1 MAGFLEKVGVGSL
14 ENLGKFV
21 RIEKECFMSEVKT
34 KQETIAEIVREAKKL
49 DKLELQILL
58 AKLRVKKMRKDG
70 VRPAARPRK
79 GVKPPTM
86 EEIDLWK
93 HESRKIHAGK

>member
-1 MAGFLEKVGVGSL
+1 MANG
-14 ENLGKFV
+14 
-21 RIEKECFMSEVKT
+21 MT
-34 KQETIAEIVREAKKL
+34 KQEAIDQIVKEAKKL
-49 DKLELQILL
+49 DKLDLQILL

-70 VRPAARPRK
+70 VRPAARPRR

-93 HESRKIHAGK
+93 HESRKAHAG

>member
-1 MAGFLEKVGVGSL
+1 MAEG
-14 ENLGKFV
+14 
-21 RIEKECFMSEVKT
+21 MT
-34 KQETIAEIVREAKKL
+34 KQETIDEIVREARKL

-58 AKLRVKKMRKDG
+58 AKLRVRKMRKDG
-70 VRPAARPRK
+70 VRPAARPRR
-79 GVKPPTM
+79 GAKPPTM

>member
-1 MAGFLEKVGVGSL
+1 MAEG
-14 ENLGKFV
+14 
-21 RIEKECFMSEVKT
+21 MT
-34 KQETIAEIVREAKKL
+34 KQETIEQIVKEAKKL

-70 VRPAARPRK
+70 VRPAARPRR
-79 GVKPPTM
+79 GVKPPTL

-93 HESRKIHAGK
+93 HESRKLHARK

>member
-1 MAGFLEKVGVGSL
+1 
-14 ENLGKFV
+14 V
-21 RIEKECFMSEVKT
+21 RIENECFMAEIKT
-34 KQETIAEIVREAKKL
+34 KQETIDEIVREAKKL

-58 AKLRVKKMRKDG
+58 AKLRLRKMRKDG
-70 VRPAARPRK
+70 VRPAARTRR

-93 HESRKIHAGK
+93 HESRKVHAGK

>member
-1 MAGFLEKVGVGSL
+1 M
-14 ENLGKFV
+14 GKFV
-21 RIEKECFMSEVKT
+21 IVHKLNDLVMGEAMT
-34 KQETIAEIVREAKKL
+34 KQETIEQIVKEAKKL

-58 AKLRVKKMRKDG
+58 AKLRVKKMQKDG
-70 VRPAARPRK
+70 VRPAARPRR

-93 HESRKIHAGK
+93 HESRKIHASK

>member
-1 MAGFLEKVGVGSL
+1 MV
-14 ENLGKFV
+14 NLGNKTLKCYKMPTV
-21 RIEKECFMSEVKT
+21 MT
-34 KQETIAEIVREAKKL
+34 KQETLDQLVREARKL

-58 AKLRVKKMRKDG
+58 AKLRVKKMQKDG

-79 GVKPPTM
+79 RVKAPTM

-93 HESRKIHAGK
+93 HESRKSHAGK

>member
-1 MAGFLEKVGVGSL
+1 MAGV
-14 ENLGKFV
+14 
-21 RIEKECFMSEVKT
+21 MT
-34 KQETIAEIVREAKKL
+34 KQETLDQIVKEARKL

-58 AKLRVKKMRKDG
+58 TKLRVKKMQKDV
-70 VRPAARPRK
+70 VRPAARPRR

>member
-1 MAGFLEKVGVGSL
+1 MAGV
-14 ENLGKFV
+14 
-21 RIEKECFMSEVKT
+21 MT
-34 KQETIAEIVREAKKL
+34 KQQTLEQIVKEAKKL

-58 AKLRVKKMRKDG
+58 AKLRVKKMQKDG
-70 VRPAARPRK
+70 VRPAARPRR
-79 GVKPPTM
+79 GVKAPTM

>member
-1 MAGFLEKVGVGSL
+1 M
-14 ENLGKFV
+14 GKFV
-21 RIEKECFMSEVKT
+21 IDHKLNEHIMAEAMT
-34 KQETIAEIVREAKKL
+34 KQETIEQIVREAKKL

-58 AKLRVKKMRKDG
+58 AKLRVKKMQKDG
-70 VRPAARPRK
+70 VRPAARPRR

>member
-1 MAGFLEKVGVGSL
+1 M
-14 ENLGKFV
+14 
-21 RIEKECFMSEVKT
+21 T
-34 KQETIAEIVREAKKL
+34 KQETVEQIIKEVRKL

-58 AKLRVKKMRKDG
+58 AKLRVKKMQKDG
-70 VRPAARPRK
+70 VRPAARPRR

-93 HESRKIHAGK
+93 HESRKTYAGK

>member
-1 MAGFLEKVGVGSL
+1 MAAP
-14 ENLGKFV
+14 
-21 RIEKECFMSEVKT
+21 MT
-34 KQETIAEIVREAKKL
+34 KQETIEQIVREAKKL

-58 AKLRVKKMRKDG
+58 AKLRVKKMQKDG
-70 VRPAARPRK
+70 VRPAARPRR